1 MSPLLLVLRRCFSPA
16 GGAERR
22 PTGVPRR
29 AEQYAKC
36 FAGGAHKRIDERE
49 QRAVRKI
56 FAGLKECRTV
66 LDVPSGARRF
76 AASLGGDGRL
86 VIEMDVALEVL
97 RHARER
103 AGQDGINAR
112 FAQGDASHL
121 PLADGAVDGVFCNR
135 LLHHILS
142 ADERAVFLRELHR
155 VSRRVVVVSF
165 FDFLSFGGVR
175 KFFKKLKGRKPPY
188 QGQPTLQQFTAEV
201 KRCGFRVRA
210 VVATGAVWVT
220 QKYFALEKV

>member
-16 GGAERR
+16 GGAGCRSVGAERR

-29 AEQYAKC
+29 AEQYAKR

-49 QRAVRKI
+49 QRAVRKF

-66 LDVPSGARRF
+66 LDV
-76 AASLGGDGRL
+76 
-86 VIEMDVALEVL
+86 ALEIL
-97 RHARER
+97 LHARER
-103 AGQDGINAR
+103 AGQDGVNAR

-121 PLADGAVDGVFCNR
+121 PLSDGAVDSVFCNR

-165 FDFLSFGGVR
+165 FDYLSFGGVR

-201 KRCGFRVRA
+201 ERCGFRVRA

-220 QKYFALEKV
+220 QKYFALEKF